1 MTGEEL
7 PRFKVRALPPIGKR
21 EPGNSVPQLVRVLV
35 IIGLSG
41 MAAAMTLHPP
51 RFGDAQALAQSVA
64 KPSG

>member
-1 MTGEEL
+1 M
-7 PRFKVRALPPIGKR
+7 RALPPIGKR

-51 RFGDAQALAQSVA
+51 RFGDTQALAQFVA